1 MALLWAF
8 LWCLHMCCMCE
19 RVCFQRESS
28 EASWLARVHKPAP
41 FPEASHSTFVSKSC
55 VAVLPKQPSN
65 PLPRMTSLLV
75 APQVSWRQWKKPS
88 SKSHG
93 RKLLY
98 PQRLGK
104 SSIHISLRTAPP
116 VLYSCFSLGRT
127 CLGANAPPN

>member
-75 APQVSWRQWKKPS
+75 APQVSWRQ
-88 SKSHG
+88 
-93 RKLLY
+93 
-98 PQRLGK
+98 
-104 SSIHISLRTAPP
+104 
-116 VLYSCFSLGRT
+116 
-127 CLGANAPPN
+127 